1 MKRPADE
8 GFTLVELM
16 VAVAILGIVMGA
28 ITAATIVGL
37 RTTDETSTRLSE
49 SHNAQMAS
57 TFFAHDVAS
66 ASDVSLTDTACSGGA
81 TVVVRF
87 AWSEYTTAA
96 GTSVPKVASYVVE
109 HDAAEKRLVRR
120 LCAGAGVTLVGSVAV
135 VHFPLS
141 VANPV
146 IACDL
151 ATPGT
156 CPSATPTTVTLS
168 MSEASTYRYAVS
180 GTRRTT

>member
-1 MKRPADE
+1 MRRGDE
-8 GFTLVELM
+8 GFTLVELL
-16 VAVAILGIVMGA
+16 VAIVLLGIVAGA
-28 ITAATIVGL
+28 ITSALIVGL
-37 RTTDETSTRLSE
+37 RTTDGTNERLTE

-66 ASDVSLTDTACSGGA
+66 AGHVSLTDTACSGGA

-96 GTSVPKVASYVVE
+96 GTAVPKVASYVVE
-109 HDAAEKRLVRR
+109 QDAAGKRLVRR
-120 LCAGAGVTLVGSVAV
+120 LCEGAGETLVGSVAV

-146 IACDL
+146 VTCDA

-156 CPSATPTTVTLS
+156 CPSPTPATVTLS
-168 MSEASTYRYAVS
+168 MAEASTYSYAVS
-180 GTRRTT
+180 GTRRS